1 MKDLRET
8 VLMNIDNVIQPLIST
23 AQTFSGKSEMRLN

>member
-8 VLMNIDNVIQPLIST
+8 VLMNIDNVIQPPVHL